1 MGFLEYALA
10 LSFQKDHLKTRIRVS
25 PAFQKPTLTQN
36 ETMFDINLPV
46 PIASEDGTISFLGW
60 EFPGDSMGKAKVG
73 RLFRASVF
81 HLSAHTLI
89 PVNDEK
95 TFPSTQKRMHVEV
108 FSESLVK
115 DVYVNAYISTRHPDR
130 LPDLAYA
137 NSLAFAKMKPVE
149 RIFNPSTR
157 IMAALL
163 SKVHMG
169 AVKGVLRPEEED
181 TIVPL
186 VTRLSLLGKDIL
198 MSLNGKEVKIN
209 EVLSDVSNYI
219 IQAIES
225 NGPILEAP
233 SLPFTEQH
241 GKPTIFSQ
249 NETPPEAE
257 IGSIFRKSLEFLG
270 GMVLPEGSADS
281 YWRKE
286 LDAEASQAFDTW
298 YSQKA
303 REQRILEKLK
313 QNEEWTKF
321 KSVEFPEEDVTEYF
335 RARILLSGGSRRLLD
350 SLRVAQD
357 ALDEDPGKE
366 MGQLDLSA
374 VIQVLASKKPATDV
388 FMKDEYL
395 SKSFAWTILLDVSES
410 MRIKSEFARAVAICI
425 AEATKELLMD
435 SGSWTY
441 FAFSDRFYVL
451 KDASEGYSNRVRARL
466 GGLQFGG
473 LTLMP
478 EAIQFAGNVL
488 GKRFDEQRFLIVISD
503 GWPYGYENIDDKLSK
518 TINALQKKGVIIIGV
533 GVETDKM
540 KDFFKLNSVI
550 LDAKDLIKDFARIY
564 VNASTTALET

>member
-10 LSFQKDHLKTRIRVS
+10 LSFQKDHLKTRIRVN
-25 PAFQKPTLTQN
+25 PTFQRPSLTQN

-46 PIASEDGTISFLGW
+46 PIASEEGTILFLGW
-60 EFPGDSMGKAKVG
+60 EFPGDSVGKAKVG

-81 HLSAHTLI
+81 HLSAHTLL

-95 TFPSTQKRMHVEV
+95 TFPSAQKRMHVEV
-108 FSESLVK
+108 FSVSLVK
-115 DVYVNAYISTRHPDR
+115 DVCVNAYISTRHPDK

-169 AVKGVLRPEEED
+169 AVKGVLRPEEEN

-186 VTRLSLLGKDIL
+186 VTRLSLLGKDFL

-249 NETPPEAE
+249 NEMLPEAE
-257 IGSIFRKSLEFLG
+257 IESIFRKSLESLG

-298 YSQKA
+298 YNQKA

-335 RARILLSGGSRRLLD
+335 RARTLLSGGSRRLLD

-451 KDASEGYSNRVRARL
+451 KDASEAYSNRVRARL

-503 GWPYGYENIDDKLSK
+503 GWPYGYENIDAKLSR
-518 TINALQKKGVIIIGV
+518 TISALQKKGVIIIGV

-540 KDFFKLNSVI
+540 KDFFKLSSVI

-564 VNASTTALET
+564 VNASAAALET

>member
-10 LSFQKDHLKTRIRVS
+10 LSFQKDHLKTRIRVN
-25 PAFQKPTLTQN
+25 PTFQRPSLTQN

-46 PIASEDGTISFLGW
+46 PIASEEGTISFLGW

-95 TFPSTQKRMHVEV
+95 TFPSAQKRMHVEV

-115 DVYVNAYISTRHPDR
+115 DVCVNAYISTRHPDK

-169 AVKGVLRPEEED
+169 AVKGVLRPEEES
-181 TIVPL
+181 TVVPL

-257 IGSIFRKSLEFLG
+257 IESIFRKSLESLG
-270 GMVLPEGSADS
+270 GMVLPEGSAGS

-335 RARILLSGGSRRLLD
+335 RARTLLSGGSRRLLD

-503 GWPYGYENIDDKLSK
+503 GWPYGYENIDAKLSK

-540 KDFFKLNSVI
+540 KDFFKLSSVI
-550 LDAKDLIKDFARIY
+550 LDAKDLIRDFARIY
-564 VNASTTALET
+564 VNASAAALET

>member
-95 TFPSTQKRMHVEV
+95 TFPSTQKRMYVEV

-115 DVYVNAYISTRHPDR
+115 DVCVNAYISTRHPDR

-169 AVKGVLRPEEED
+169 AVKGVLRPEEEN

-257 IGSIFRKSLEFLG
+257 IESIFRKSLESLG